1 LFSCELLGL
10 LFVALECRH
19 VWCAFRLLSKQALQL
34 PLSCHVLL
42 LLLQLRIRQQ
52 ELQHALQT
60 KQQQLEIV
68 DPQAAAAA
76 LSDITNG
83 CGLHAA
89 AAKPPPAAEGA
100 ATLETSGSTS
110 MVCDTGGKAS
120 KQHQHQNQQQQ
131 LLCQK
136 DQSHHQPPPPPPLR
150 QQQQSMPPSLAG
162 CPAPSSDNTHGVNP
176 ATAAYGAAAVG
187 TCGDI
192 IQQQQQK
199 QQLQR
204 NQQHV
209 LLLDGE
215 PVQTLDGRTPS
226 IPELQH
232 RKHVLKKALQKED
245 SLKARLAAE
254 GKKYTAQQQ
263 QQWLLM
269 YEEYKEIKRILLSN
283 AALQPQQPQQPQQP
297 TAVIDLTGCS

>member
-1 LFSCELLGL
+1 
-10 LFVALECRH
+10 
-19 VWCAFRLLSKQALQL
+19 
-34 PLSCHVLL
+34 
-42 LLLQLRIRQQ
+42 
-52 ELQHALQT
+52 
-60 KQQQLEIV
+60 
-68 DPQAAAAA
+68 
-76 LSDITNG
+76 
-83 CGLHAA
+83 
-89 AAKPPPAAEGA
+89 
-100 ATLETSGSTS
+100 
-110 MVCDTGGKAS
+110 MVHDTGGKAS
-120 KQHQHQNQQQQ
+120 KQQQHQNQQQQ

-136 DQSHHQPPPPPPLR
+136 DQSHHQPPPPPPFW

-162 CPAPSSDNTHGVNP
+162 CPAPSSDDTHGVNP
-176 ATAAYGAAAVG
+176 ASTAYGAAAVG
-187 TCGDI
+187 TCGEDI

-215 PVQTLDGRTPS
+215 PVQTLDGRSPS
-226 IPELQH
+226 IPQLQH

-269 YEEYKEIKRILLSN
+269 YQEYKEIKRILLSN
-283 AALQPQQPQQPQQP
+283 AALQPQQPQQP